1 MVSSQLFIKSFKE
14 ARQAVCAYDF
24 WATFA
29 WNDIKVRYRRSRI
42 GQFWI
47 TLSIAI
53 FIFGVGLFY
62 SQVLNAPL
70 GEYLPDLACGFILW
84 NLMSGIFLE
93 GCQAYIESTPI
104 LQQQKLPLI
113 VFPIRVV
120 ARNGII
126 FLHNLIILP
135 IIWFMFGYG
144 SLVYL
149 PFAIAGL
156 FLVLLSG
163 ISVSLVMGMVAARF
177 RDVPQICQSI
187 MQVAFFMTPI
197 IWQPG
202 SIKGKGELVLLLNP
216 FVYYLEIV
224 RKPLLGQPVDV
235 VYWAGALLLT
245 AILVFGSILF
255 YARFRSRITYW
266 L

>member
-1 MVSSQLFIKSFKE
+1 MFISQSVMNSFKD
-14 ARQAVCAYDF
+14 ACQALCAYDF
-24 WATFA
+24 WVTFA

-53 FIFGVGLFY
+53 FILGVGLFY
-62 SQVLNAPL
+62 SQVLHTPVNK
-70 GEYLPDLACGFILW
+70 YLPDLACGFILW
-84 NLMSGIFLE
+84 NLMSSIVLE
-93 GCQAYIESTPI
+93 GCRSYIESAPI

-120 ARNGII
+120 ARNAMI
-126 FLHNLIILP
+126 FLHNFILIP
-135 IIWFMFGYG
+135 VIWLMFGYG
-144 SLVYL
+144 NLVYL

-156 FLVLLSG
+156 FLLLVSG
-163 ISVSLVMGMVAARF
+163 VSVSLVMGMVAARF

-202 SIKGKGELVLLLNP
+202 SVRGKSELVLLLNP
-216 FVYYLEIV
+216 FAYYLEII

-235 VYWAGALLLT
+235 AYWAVALVLT
-245 AILVFGSILF
+245 AILAVGSILF
-255 YARFRSRITYW
+255 YARFRSRIAYW

>member
-1 MVSSQLFIKSFKE
+1 MFTNQSFINSFKD
-14 ARQAVCAYDF
+14 AWQAVCDYDF
-24 WATFA
+24 WVTFA

-53 FIFGVGLFY
+53 FILGVGLFY
-62 SQVLNAPL
+62 SQVLNTPIE
-70 GEYLPDLACGFILW
+70 EYLPDLACGFILW
-84 NLMSGIFLE
+84 NLMSGICLE
-93 GCQAYIESTPI
+93 GCQSYIESTPI
-104 LQQQKLPLI
+104 IQQQKLPLI

-120 ARNGII
+120 ARNSII
-126 FLHNLIILP
+126 FMHNFIIIP
-135 IIWFMFGYG
+135 VIWLFFGYG

-149 PFAIAGL
+149 PFAVAGL
-156 FLVLLSG
+156 FLLLLSG
-163 ISVSLVMGMVAARF
+163 VSVSLVMGMVAARF

-202 SIKGKGELVLLLNP
+202 SVRGKGELVLFLNP
-216 FVYYLEIV
+216 FAYYLEIV

-235 VYWAGALLLT
+235 GYWAVALVLT
-245 AILVFGSILF
+245 AVLVVGSILF